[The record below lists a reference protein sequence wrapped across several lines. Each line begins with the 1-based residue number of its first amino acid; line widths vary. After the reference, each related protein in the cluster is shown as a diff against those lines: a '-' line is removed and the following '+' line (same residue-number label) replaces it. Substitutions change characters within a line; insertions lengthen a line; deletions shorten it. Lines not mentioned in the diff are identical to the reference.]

1 MEKKNNNSLIIVL
14 IIIILILITI
24 IGLFLTGVIKINTP
38 NENNNN
44 ENTAL
49 EETKQVDTGKLQS
62 FINNYT
68 NSFTSIFLVNGNWE
82 YDDEN
87 ESKLTVNKN
96 TNYLE
101 KEEHKQLFVM
111 ENISK
116 DENNTKNFIIFDS
129 LGNIDKD
136 ETCVRC
142 EASSAYYPYNLFNI
156 EFKKVFNRDF
166 DMSKKATSEYS
177 KVPKDDDSS
186 IDYSKAEIIK
196 YENSNDYVYN
206 NYPDTGGAYDIQNIQ
221 VISSSYDNQTKKYT
235 ANLNLIY
242 SDRLKG
248 LCGVDSNSAKLV
260 YTIVNDNII
269 LESFTVE

>member
-1 MEKKNNNSLIIVL
+1 MENKNNKNLIIVL
-14 IIIILILITI
+14 IIIILVLITI
-24 IGLFLTGVIKINTP
+24 IGLLLTGIIKINRP
-38 NENNNN
+38 NNNN
-44 ENTAL
+44 NNNNITLEKTEQMDNT
-49 EETKQVDTGKLQS
+49 KLQN
-62 FINNYT
+62 FINDYT
-68 NSFTSIFLVNGNWE
+68 NSFTSILLVNGTWQDGDKN
-82 YDDEN
+82 EN
-87 ESKLTVNKN
+87 ELIIKKN

-101 KEEHKQLFVM
+101 KEEDKQLFVM
-111 ENISK
+111 ENIAK
-116 DENNTKNFIIFDS
+116 DENNNKNFIIFNS
-129 LGNIDKD
+129 FGEINKD

-142 EASSAYYPYNLFNI
+142 DATPAYYPYNLFNI